1 MIVSLLIFGLRS
13 ISCHISFCMPFH
25 AMMLGVIGTIYTQ
38 LLCVVS
44 YLVSIRRSAIK
55 ICQAHFNKKN
65 FFADRKGNAVSG
77 SNYIHCSATS
87 LQNALNFVLIFSIAY
102 TLTEN
107 EKITKYILFIN
118 FIFIFDIESN
128 NEQKYNLIC
137 TIFSKLQV
145 ID

>member
-77 SNYIHCSATS
+77 SNYVHCSATRF
-87 LQNALNFVLIFSIAY
+87 QTAFNFIFILSIAY
-102 TLTEN
+102 TITTN
-107 EKITKYILFIN
+107 EKLRQCIIFIN
-118 FIFIFDIESN
+118 FIFIFYIQSN
-128 NEQKYNLIC
+128 NKNIIY
-137 TIFSKLQV
+137 FP
-145 ID
+145 

>member
-55 ICQAHFNKKN
+55 ICQAHFNEKN

-77 SNYIHCSATS
+77 SNYVHCSATS
-87 LQNALNFVLIFSIAY
+87 FQTALNFISIFSIA
-102 TLTEN
+102 
-107 EKITKYILFIN
+107 KIITKNDKLTQWIIFIN
-118 FIFIFDIESN
+118 LIFIFYIQSN
-128 NEQKYNLIC
+128 YFTQL
-137 TIFSKLQV
+137 FSKLQV